1 MESEIVST
9 NEIMGF
15 LKDHMVTKEEFNG
28 LEVKV
33 DNLEV
38 RFDNLE
44 VRFDNLEVRFDNLEV
59 RFDNLE
65 VKVDGLDR
73 KLNETKLD
81 LLDAMDDKLA
91 DLKGH
96 LIILMRKEDMKVN
109 QLITLLHER
118 DLISKTDF
126 EKLLEFQPFPQSV

>member
-1 MESEIVST
+1 MCMVRYNVST
-9 NEIMGF
+9 NEIMDF

-28 LEVKV
+28 LEIKV

-38 RFDNLE
+38 RFDNLK
-44 VRFDNLEVRFDNLEV
+44 VKV
-59 RFDNLE
+59 DNLE
-65 VKVDGLDR
+65 VKVDGIDR

-109 QLITLLHER
+109 QLIALLHER
-118 DLISKTDF
+118 EVISKTDF

>member
-33 DNLEV
+33 
-38 RFDNLE
+38 
-44 VRFDNLEVRFDNLEV
+44 DNLEV